1 MLNQALAQDMLW
13 RTQADRLTKSLDEWL
28 QIYTEAT
35 LILLVV
41 ILILLGWLA
50 LYDRRASK
58 TGKTPPAYHK
68 ARRERQLLRT
78 EPWTT
83 EDKTELLIGG

>member
-1 MLNQALAQDMLW
+1 MLNQALTQDMLW
-13 RTQADRLTKSLDEWL
+13 RTQADRIIKSLDEWL

-35 LILLVV
+35 MILFIV

-58 TGKTPPAYHK
+58 TGKKPLAYQK
-68 ARRERQLLRT
+68 TRRERPLLQT
-78 EPWTT
+78 EP
-83 EDKTELLIGG
+83 